1 MLPNI
6 RCEISIRPT
15 SDQFL
20 KALAKAPQLTQVR
33 FMPTPLI
40 PEQRTAPYLDTPK
53 SGSFFPVLESLR
65 ARANLGVGCPFIIEE
80 LAPKVAPGLGEQTDD
95 VLHELGSRPLK
106 STACATMASCQQI
119 EGGNHRRRIEGEE
132 ANKR

>member
-1 MLPNI
+1 LLPNI

-95 VLHELGSRPLK
+95 VLHELGFE
-106 STACATMASCQQI
+106 ATQI
-119 EGGNHRRRIEGEE
+119 NSLRNDGVVPANRRRESS
-132 ANKR
+132 AAD